1 MTTHISVVGTI
12 GTPPRLIRTGADVS
26 LCTFRLAHTARR
38 YDRET
43 NTWADGDTSWYTVHA
58 FRGLGDHAAESL
70 AKGDRVL
77 VAGRLRM
84 RAWQSEERSGI
95 TAEIE
100 ADAAGPD
107 LRWGTTRFTPAAQLD
122 AGLAV
127 GAASIAPSAAETP
140 APGTAPERPAA
151 ADPAAA

>member
-26 LCTFRLAHTARR
+26 LCTFRLAHTTRR

-58 FRGLGDHAAESL
+58 FRGLGDHAARSL
-70 AKGDRVL
+70 TKGDRVL

-100 ADAAGPD
+100 ADAVGPD
-107 LRWGTTRFTPAAQLD
+107 LRWGTTRFTPAVQSEENVA
-122 AGLAV
+122 
-127 GAASIAPSAAETP
+127 AASSSAAETP